1 LHEKYDFPLTPLNTE
16 MATTPPNDD
25 VDNQRMNTIVVGTH
39 DDSVGMPAESLESAV
54 ANLEQQFASD
64 DGGKNNVL

>member
-1 LHEKYDFPLTPLNTE
+1 